1 MCYGGNMQEK
11 DCLFCRIINGEI
23 PSTKI
28 YEDDYVYAFLDIAPG
43 QEGHT
48 LVIPKKHSTNIL
60 SLDIEYGT
68 KILEAIQK
76 IAPAIMRA
84 MEAEGFNIIQ
94 NNNEVA
100 GQTVFHTHF
109 HIIPRKPQDGMGL
122 WSPNPYKTM
131 EKMQETAKKI
141 IDALQ

>member
-1 MCYGGNMQEK
+1 MQEK

-23 PSTKI
+23 PSAKI

-43 QEGHT
+43 QQGHT
-48 LVIPKKHSTNIL
+48 LVVPKKHSANIL
-60 SLDIEYGT
+60 EFDNDHGA

-76 IAPAIMRA
+76 IAPAIMNA
-84 MEAEGFNIIQ
+84 MGAEGFNVIQ

-109 HIIPRKPQDGMGL
+109 HIIPRKVNDGMGL
-122 WSPNPYKTM
+122 WAPKPYETM
-131 EKMQETAKKI
+131 EKMQEVATKI
-141 IDALQ
+141 IQALQ